1 MASTYKSIYFS
12 QDRLKALFEIIQPFI
27 LEYRQEPTLEQVSLL
42 LQQKGVTDGINNQVI
57 QEIWKVRD
65 NLNAYD
71 DEWLRK
77 TAKGYAEWN
86 NFLVAVNRMHSYM
99 MTTQYDITPE
109 TAHEYCQK
117 VKTMFTS
124 DANFTMNDSVGH
136 DFFDIDEHKQSIVE
150 TRTTGYKF
158 FDTCLHGGW
167 AKKTFNVVMG
177 PPKVGKSMWLCN
189 LCANSVLNGD
199 DCAYISLEMS
209 VQIVNQRIGSN
220 LLNIKMS
227 EYEAYAADS
236 NKMREKMNAL
246 QQKGI
251 FGKLGALIVEEFP
264 TSSATVYDIE
274 SFLLNAE
281 KARSREGKPFKFRNV
296 FIDYINIMADARHG
310 NSAETYMKIKG
321 ICEDVR
327 AMAQRNDWCVV
338 SLTQTNRNGM
348 NASDLDMTSVA
359 ESSGLVATVDSL
371 FGIICTTMMRA
382 ESLFYI
388 KALALRN
395 SPNMGDKKRYNFQ
408 GDYMR
413 ITEDPNEDIIP
424 DAAALPEQYTVGS
437 TDGYGNKI
445 SGGSGYRKRNE
456 EISAYVVPAE
466 QKQANVNSTNP
477 NISLGVLENT
487 VNTKNLFP
495 TPEIDANKL
504 FAF

>member
-1 MASTYKSIYFS
+1 
-12 QDRLKALFEIIQPFI
+12 
-27 LEYRQEPTLEQVSLL
+27 
-42 LQQKGVTDGINNQVI
+42 
-57 QEIWKVRD
+57 
-65 NLNAYD
+65 
-71 DEWLRK
+71 
-77 TAKGYAEWN
+77 
-86 NFLVAVNRMHSYM
+86 
-99 MTTQYDITPE
+99 
-109 TAHEYCQK
+109 
-117 VKTMFTS
+117 
-124 DANFTMNDSVGH
+124 
-136 DFFDIDEHKQSIVE
+136 
-150 TRTTGYKF
+150 
-158 FDTCLHGGW
+158 
-167 AKKTFNVVMG
+167 
-177 PPKVGKSMWLCN
+177 
-189 LCANSVLNGD
+189 
-199 DCAYISLEMS
+199 
-209 VQIVNQRIGSN
+209 
-220 LLNIKMS
+220 
-227 EYEAYAADS
+227 
-236 NKMREKMNAL
+236 
-246 QQKGI
+246 
-251 FGKLGALIVEEFP
+251 
-264 TSSATVYDIE
+264 
-274 SFLLNAE
+274 
-281 KARSREGKPFKFRNV
+281 
-296 FIDYINIMADARHG
+296 
-310 NSAETYMKIKG
+310 MKIKG

-456 EISAYVVPAE
+456 ESSAYVVPAE

-487 VNTKNLFP
+487 VNTKN
-495 TPEIDANKL
+495 
-504 FAF
+504 